1 MCIRD
6 RTGTVVDT
14 AYMSG
19 VRAIEDRDYRK
30 AITILRPYG
39 DYNLAVAYCA
49 MGYNASAEDILRKL
63 PESDRTD
70 YMLAL
75 VLSRT
80 GREREAVRL
89 YLRACEKNPALV
101 HRGNLDPEISG
112 LMDKYGKKN

>member
-1 MCIRD
+1 
-6 RTGTVVDT
+6 
-14 AYMSG
+14 
-19 VRAIEDRDYRK
+19 
-30 AITILRPYG
+30 
-39 DYNLAVAYCA
+39 
-49 MGYNASAEDILRKL
+49 
-63 PESDRTD
+63 
-70 YMLAL
+70 MLAL